1 MWSPCP
7 PAALAFEPVPLGD
20 HLAVPTGECVMIMNI
35 VQMIMSTVTGN
46 MLRHLL
52 AQCRLIQAAVG
63 IMVVGIFS

>member
-1 MWSPCP
+1 
-7 PAALAFEPVPLGD
+7 
-20 HLAVPTGECVMIMNI
+20 MIMNI

-63 IMVVGIFS
+63 IVVVGIFS